1 MNRIIV
7 ISFLILLSGAC
18 KSQNP
23 IGYHTDDIKKI
34 MKETQNEFRLND
46 DTINEY
52 YNYLKYENGLG
63 TKTFLFFLSENDTCK
78 YTKLMCDHSELKE
91 TLKMLNEKYQK
102 VNENMWIEE
111 KNSEKF
117 TITLKKE
124 QWFFSI
130 ITRKKVE

>member
-18 KSQNP
+18 KSQNL
-23 IGYHTDDIKKI
+23 IGYHIDDIKKI

-46 DTINEY
+46 DTINQY
-52 YNYLKYENGLG
+52 YNYLKYENSLG

-78 YTKLMCDHSELKE
+78 YTKLMCDQSELKE
-91 TLKMLNEKYQK
+91 TLKMLSERYQK

-111 KNSEKF
+111 KNSEKY

-130 ITRKKVE
+130 ITRKRVE